1 MPPLKRKKKPSSRSS
16 KIAGRHTGDGSVDDG
31 AILELDG
38 HRLVVQLHQEPTKA
52 QSPTK
57 SAPIRARLHQT
68 DQRSEANRGKRE
80 PTEDAGLPDKLHLG
94 GAWWGTTG
102 RR

>member
-1 MPPLKRKKKPSSRSS
+1 M
-16 KIAGRHTGDGSVDDG
+16 DDG

-94 GAWWGTTG
+94 GAWWDDGAEVKARVFAG
-102 RR
+102 GAAASS